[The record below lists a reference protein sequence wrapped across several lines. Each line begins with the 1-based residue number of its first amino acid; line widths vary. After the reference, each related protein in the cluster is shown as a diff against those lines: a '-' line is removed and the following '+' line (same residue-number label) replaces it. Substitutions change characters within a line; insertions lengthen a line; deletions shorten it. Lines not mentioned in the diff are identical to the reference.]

1 MQRRS
6 QHQRLRA
13 RPAHSGPRRSKS
25 SREKTSTPASSNG
38 ALVELHGATDA
49 EGVFRAAR
57 TLLRQALGPCSVVL
71 SLRSL
76 PSEAPRVYGAAQVDM
91 KLDDFGA
98 WLAHLDDV
106 RRRRKVKVV
115 RLSDLSGLELAR
127 SGEPRSRARL
137 RPSAALL
144 GFDGCGY
151 SQAAL
156 LVMRSRGVAL
166 GGSDL
171 LELRRQHPHFATA
184 LRGVRALQRE
194 HVTRLALQKVL
205 GRFPVGVLLLD
216 WDGSLLYK
224 NSAAIEA
231 CARWNFG
238 DDARSLHAARVFRLP
253 KEILKTCRALAVR
266 SADESI
272 ELESASV
279 SSSFSKGA
287 RAVVQTV
294 RFEAQPLSRPRYFVH
309 FESPALASSTSERKL
324 SVLMRLTPREREI
337 VELLTKGYGNAEMA
351 QKLGKSLHTV
361 KKQLQG
367 VFRKL
372 AVSSRAKLIASLAR

>member
-6 QHQRLRA
+6 QVQRLRA
-13 RPAHSGPRRSKS
+13 RSAPPGPRRSKS
-25 SREKTSTPASSNG
+25 SREKAPSPTSSSG
-38 ALVELHGATDA
+38 ALVELHAALDA
-49 EGVFRAAR
+49 EGVYRAAR
-57 TLLRQALGPCSVVL
+57 VLLREALGPCSVVL

-76 PSEAPRVYGAAQVDM
+76 PSEEAQIYGSAQLDI
-91 KLDDFGA
+91 KLEDFGA
-98 WLAHLDDV
+98 WLAHVDDL
-106 RRRRKVKVV
+106 RRRRKVKVL
-115 RLSDLSGLELAR
+115 RLSDLTNVEHAR
-127 SGEPRSRARL
+127 SGEPRSRTRL

-151 SQAAL
+151 SQAYL

-166 GGSDL
+166 RESDL
-171 LELRRQHPHFATA
+171 LELRRQHAHFATA
-184 LRGVRALQRE
+184 LRSVRALQRE

-224 NSAAIEA
+224 NSAATEA

-253 KEILKTCRALAVR
+253 KEIQKICRTLAVR

-279 SSSFSKGA
+279 SSSVSKGA
-287 RAVVQTV
+287 RAVVQIV
-294 RFEAQPLSRPRYFVH
+294 RFETHPLSRPRYFVH
-309 FESPALASSTSERKL
+309 FESPPLAAPTSDRKL
-324 SVLMRLTPREREI
+324 SLLLRLTPREREI
-337 VELLTKGYGNAEMA
+337 VELLAKGHGNAEMA